1 MAGRG
6 HTDMGHTGSTRRW
19 AAAVTLATT
28 VALVGAACSASTS
41 SSSGSNTPAVATPTT
56 VAPSP
61 GGKIVYGIE
70 ADPNG
75 LDPTRNA
82 WDPSGLL
89 VANAIFDT
97 ITAFDANGVAQ
108 PYLAKSLDHSA
119 DFTDWTIHLR
129 EGVTFHDGEPLN
141 ADAGVKMLKAIQ
153 ASAITGPPAQYIDT
167 VTKVDDL
174 SYVAHMKQ
182 PWASFPAI
190 LTGQGGYV
198 VAPKQLD
205 DPEGSSHPIGT
216 GPFRIKAWDVGKQV
230 SVARNPSYWRKGLPY
245 LDNVDFKVIEDGS
258 DRVTQLQNGSV
269 DLIHASNISET
280 SQLDALPK
288 DGRIVVN
295 HDPGATEATFVMLN
309 TAKAPLDDVR
319 VRQAIAYGT
328 DLQAL
333 ADRNGWP
340 KDRLTD
346 SPFAPDSPWYAK
358 VAFPRADLAKAKELV
373 ASYEKDKGPIS
384 FELAG
389 PFEISLLQQLSDQW
403 AQAGIKTTV
412 SVVEFKKNV
421 ILAVGGNFDAL
432 LFRYFAAPDPDVVWH
447 FWSSKTIAPLGS
459 ISLNFAHLGDDQID
473 EGLTAGRASADPA
486 VRKAAYA
493 KVQQRFADLV
503 PYVWLYRTDWVI
515 ATSDKVHDAL
525 NVTLPDGSPAM
536 PYAAGVHRLAETW
549 ISTT

>member
-1 MAGRG
+1 MTNKRSA
-6 HTDMGHTGSTRRW
+6 RRW
-19 AAAVTLATT
+19 GASALAMAVVLAAA
-28 VALVGAACSASTS
+28 ACGGGGS
-41 SSSGSNTPAVATPTT
+41 SSSEGNGAPAPTST
-56 VAPSP
+56 VPAPTP

-97 ITAFDANGVAQ
+97 LTAFDANSVAQ
-108 PYLAKSLDHSA
+108 PYLAKSLDHNA
-119 DFTDWTIHLR
+119 DFTDWTIRLR
-129 EGVTFHDGEPLN
+129 DGVTFHDGTPLN

-153 ASAITGPPAQYIDT
+153 ASAITGPPAQYIET
-167 VTKVDDL
+167 VTKVDEM

-198 VAPKQLD
+198 IAPKQLD

-216 GPFRIKAWDVGKQV
+216 GPFRIKEWEVGKRV
-230 SVARNPSYWRKGLPY
+230 SVAKNTSYWRTGLPY

-258 DRVTQLQNGSV
+258 ERVTQLQNGSV
-269 DLIHASNISET
+269 DVIHASNISET

-295 HDPGATEATFVMLN
+295 HDPGATESTFVMLN

-319 VRQAIAYGT
+319 VRQAIAYAT

-333 ADRNGWP
+333 ADQNGWP
-340 KDRLTD
+340 KERLTD

-358 VAFPRADLAKAKELV
+358 VDFPRANLAKAKELI
-373 ASYEKDKGPIS
+373 ASYEKDKGPVS

-447 FWSSKTIAPLGS
+447 FWSSKTVAPLGS
-459 ISLNFAHLGDDQID
+459 ISLNFAHLADEQID

-493 KVQQRFADLV
+493 KVQKRFADLV

-515 ATSDKVHDAL
+515 ATSAKVHDAR
-525 NVTLPDGSPAM
+525 NVTLPDGSPSM

-549 ISTT
+549 ISSAG